1 MQRPQNP
8 KPASVTAKEEESESA
23 DVLMLTD
30 AENPRQSRRRSRRRI
45 TTVYDAV
52 AGQVWPKRA
61 SRDEAKRIPLA
72 PDELLFGRKDA
83 QLLFRRKNAVLGSA
97 THCRRDRLCMIFG
110 YDIYN
115 AHERDI
121 PRSALPAS
129 DLLQTILGYTSGFCG
144 AMARKNRP
152 RLGGR
157 DVDERS
163 MDETALLAFGILLEE
178 AGREALGRLGALVFT
193 EADDEGGQDEVAR
206 DDDSEASGYQE
217 VGTPWKTAGK
227 GPKRRKVVNDEDGG
241 G

>member
-121 PRSALPAS
+121 PRSGSKSVLKGFKGVGVS
-129 DLLQTILGYTSGFCG
+129 RRLDLRGRVLYKGV
-144 AMARKNRP
+144 
-152 RLGGR
+152 GGR